1 MTPRRSLV
9 LLLLLFAAA
18 MAALPAAAAAQPAR
32 LANARLEPRPA
43 TGGLEKSFRALAAAQ
58 ESPAW
63 VAWSVPATGV
73 HHMCCYG
80 SLDDLD
86 SSPCAGGCFL
96 ESEGRN
102 VTVINSD
109 GGDCVDR
116 SGSSR
121 ILVFLRLEARAVERL
136 RTFSSDCTLDAG
148 GLPVFWL
155 SDVRP
160 SESVAFLETFVGD
173 SSLSHKKPGKGG
185 EPALSAIALHDD
197 PSADA
202 ALEKYAAAG
211 NPESLRKKAFF
222 WLGNARDRR
231 GYEFLRTLARKEES
245 DEMRRHLT
253 FALSQSKVPEAT
265 DTLMEMA
272 KRDASSSVR
281 GQALF
286 WLAQKAGKKAA
297 ATIENA
303 IRNDPET
310 DVKKKAVFALTQM
323 PKDEGIPLLIEVAR
337 TNRNPEVRKK
347 AVFWLG
353 QSKDPRALAF
363 IEEVLK

>member
-1 MTPRRSLV
+1 MEPRRRI
-9 LLLLLFAAA
+9 LLLLAAA
-18 MAALPAAAAAQPAR
+18 LAALPAGAAAQPAR
-32 LANARLEPRPA
+32 FANARVEARTA
-43 TGGLEKSFRALAAAQ
+43 ADGLGKTFRALAAAQ

-63 VAWSVPATGV
+63 VAWSVPAAGI

-80 SLDDLD
+80 SLDGLE
-86 SSPCAGGCFL
+86 SGPCAGRCFL

-102 VTVINSD
+102 VTVVNSD
-109 GGDCVDR
+109 GEDCLDR
-116 SGSSR
+116 SGSGR
-121 ILVFLRLEARAVERL
+121 MLVLLRLEARAPRRL

-160 SESVAFLETFVGD
+160 SESVALLETLAGD
-173 SSLSHKKPGKGG
+173 ASLARKKRSEGG

-202 ALEKYAAAG
+202 ALEKFAAPG
-211 NPESLRKKAFF
+211 NSEALRKQAFF
-222 WLGNARDRR
+222 WLGNARGRR
-231 GYEFLRTLARKEES
+231 GYEVLRALAQEEK
-245 DEMRRHLT
+245 DEEMRRHLT
-253 FALSQSKVPEAT
+253 FALSRSREPDAT
-265 DTLMEMA
+265 QTLMEMA
-272 KRDASSSVR
+272 KRDASASVR

-297 ATIENA
+297 SAIENA
-303 IRNDPET
+303 IRNDLET
-310 DVKKKAVFALTQM
+310 EVKTRAVFALTRM

-337 TNRNPEVRKK
+337 TNRNPEVRRK

-353 QSKDPRALAF
+353 QSRDPRALAF
-363 IEEVLK
+363 IEEVLR

>member
-1 MTPRRSLV
+1 MTPRRPLF
-9 LLLLLFAAA
+9 LLFLLFAAA
-18 MAALPAAAAAQPAR
+18 VAALPAAAAAQPAR
-32 LANARLEPRPA
+32 LANARLESRA
-43 TGGLEKSFRALAAAQ
+43 VAGGLEKTFRALEAAQ
-58 ESPAW
+58 VNPAW
-63 VAWSVPATGV
+63 VAWSVPTLGV

-80 SLDDLD
+80 SLGDID
-86 SSPCAGGCFL
+86 SSPCSGRCFL

-102 VTVINSD
+102 VSLWNSD
-109 GGDCVDR
+109 DDECLDR
-116 SGSSR
+116 TGSGR
-121 ILVFLRLEARAVERL
+121 ALVLIRVEAREPVRL
-136 RTFSSDCTLDAG
+136 RTFSADCTLDAG

-160 SESVAFLETFVGD
+160 SESVALLETFVGD

-202 ALEKYAAAG
+202 ALEKFAAAG

-222 WLGNARDRR
+222 WLGNSRDRR
-231 GYEFLRTLARKEES
+231 GYEVLRTLARKEES

-265 DTLMEMA
+265 ETLMEMA
-272 KRDASSSVR
+272 RHDASSSVR

-286 WLAQKAGKKAA
+286 WLAQKAGMKAA